1 MWVVITKLNFRKPK
15 NILGKWK
22 ILLDKNKESIKN
34 IFKIYQEKVIFMKI
48 KLDFLNK
55 KYKKKEEKVWQT
67 KPLLKNCKK

>member
-22 ILLDKNKESIKN
+22 ILLDKNKESINN

-67 KPLLKNCKK
+67 KLLLKNYKK

>member
-1 MWVVITKLNFRKPK
+1 VVITKLNFRKPK

-22 ILLDKNKESIKN
+22 ILLDKNKESINN

-67 KPLLKNCKK
+67 KLLLKNYKK